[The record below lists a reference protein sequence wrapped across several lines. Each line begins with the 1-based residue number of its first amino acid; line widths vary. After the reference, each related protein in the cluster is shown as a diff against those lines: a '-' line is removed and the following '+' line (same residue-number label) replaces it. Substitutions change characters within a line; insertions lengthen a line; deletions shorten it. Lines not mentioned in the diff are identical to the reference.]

1 MNKLILNTGVQDF
14 IKENL
19 NTDIVSVLL
28 KKLLFNGIAQK
39 ELAQQLESRK
49 RAQEKL
55 PTWFNSDGIFYPKKL
70 HLEQTSSEITA
81 HYKSRLVNG
90 NTLLDLTGGLGVDSY
105 FFSKKMDWVTHCEM
119 NAELSEIAIYNFKV
133 LGCENIEGVTENGLD
148 YLAEKP
154 REWDWIFIDPSRRNN
169 EKGKVFRLEDCL
181 PNVPRLLPLIF
192 QKTKNVLI
200 KTSPLLDIA
209 QGISELQFVKE
220 VHAVAVKNEVKEL
233 LFVLEKDFSGEIEIK
248 TIDLKKDKEIQF
260 DFRMIGENQ
269 VTVLLGPPEN
279 FLYEPNAAILKSG
292 GFKSIGAHYGLKKL
306 HPHSH
311 LYTSETLVDFPGRRF
326 EILEVLPYSKHA
338 LKRMSIQKANITTR
352 NFPLSV
358 AELRKKHKIT
368 DGGELYLFFTK
379 SINDN
384 LMAIITRKCD

>member
-1 MNKLILNTGVQDF
+1 M
-14 IKENL
+14 
-19 NTDIVSVLL
+19 SVLL